1 MPVYINKYRGN
12 NYFSER
18 VFADSIKLDH
28 IPAEGLP
35 VFRFET
41 EDPAVP
47 GSYRAGDFD
56 LVVSLLQSEISAG
69 GKSIRDF
76 FLGEER
82 DFYYLVILKISG
94 MTFSGFARQ
103 SQVNADYTFTQNKW
117 QVKLTC
123 KDVLME
129 WAKRCEAASNATI
142 NFANGEQLTFE
153 EYIPRHFA
161 GLTST
166 VVLIELP
173 QKTYL
178 ERLREL
184 YPNIQYCYALG
195 DYRNFITGQDNISRW
210 ETFKELAKGLGFNF
224 EMYVNEGTETTSEP
238 EFIFKIFFIS
248 DLLEVEAIEPEI
260 IEMSESISPP
270 RLNWLFLKYRSIV
283 FSEGEYSDG
292 IFFSKDEVFQSDT
305 NHGDGVTLYPSC
317 VLTFRG
323 KSLSYI
329 NENQITEKRIIRDV
343 DFTELPLKL
352 YHYDFNINVPI
363 GKLYPLNEALGGGI
377 AYARIFNC
385 ARVHNNEPDVYDYI
399 PIQENSIIQYINTL
413 YTNKLD
419 LNIKIKLI
427 ENISLTKWNKIKINN
442 YSYITN
448 ALFNISLTNNIIDLQ
463 ISRFNNFNI

>member
-18 VFADSIKLDH
+18 IFADSIKLDH

-117 QVKLTC
+117 HVKLTC

-129 WAKRCEAASNATI
+129 WANRCEAASNATI

-248 DLLEVEAIEPEI
+248 DLLEAEAIEPEI

-292 IFFSKDEVFQSDT
+292 IFFSTDELYQSDT

-323 KSLSYI
+323 KALSYI
-329 NENQITEKRIIRDV
+329 NENQVTEKMVMRDV

-352 YHYDFNINVPI
+352 YHYDLSTGAPI

-385 ARVHNNEPDVYDYI
+385 ITGSGTIIDHYNFKPN
-399 PIQENSIIQYINTL
+399 QEITENIYSKFINYSLSTINL
-413 YTNKLD
+413 
-419 LNIKIKLI
+419 KIKLKN
-427 ENISLTKWNKIKINN
+427 ELDIKVSKLIKV
-442 YSYITN
+442 Y
-448 ALFNISLTNNIIDLQ
+448 
-463 ISRFNNFNI
+463 NNFYSISEINYYDVENSFMEIKCIKFK

>member
-18 VFADSIKLDH
+18 VFADCIKLDH

-103 SQVNADYTFTQNKW
+103 SQVNADYTFTLNKW
-117 QVKLTC
+117 HIKLTC

-224 EMYVNEGTETTSEP
+224 EMFVNDGTETTSEP

-248 DLLEVEAIEPEI
+248 DLLEAEAIEPEI

-292 IFFSKDEVFQSDT
+292 IFFSKDEIFQSDT

-329 NENQITEKRIIRDV
+329 NENQVTEKRIIRDV

-352 YHYDFNINVPI
+352 YHYDFNHGILI
-363 GKLYPLNEALGGGI
+363 GKLFPLEEALGGGI
-377 AYARIFNC
+377 TYSRIFNC
-385 ARVHNNEPDVYDYI
+385 ARVHGGIGDFYDFI
-399 PIQENSIIQYINTL
+399 PIQEYAIKRFYYLINSMYVD
-413 YTNKLD
+413 K
-419 LNIKIKLI
+419 KIVI
-427 ENISLTKWNKIKINN
+427 RFQFDNKINLFKKIVIGNIV
-442 YSYITN
+442 YFIN
-448 ALFNISLTNNIIDLQ
+448 AINHIDINKKIVDLTLFKL
-463 ISRFNNFNI
+463 

>member
-18 VFADSIKLDH
+18 IFADSIKLDH

-117 QVKLTC
+117 HVKLTC

-129 WAKRCEAASNATI
+129 WANRCEAASNATI

-248 DLLEVEAIEPEI
+248 DLLEAEAIEPEI

-292 IFFSKDEVFQSDT
+292 IFFSKDEIFQSDT

-329 NENQITEKRIIRDV
+329 NDNQITEKRIIRDV

-352 YHYDFNINVPI
+352 YHYDFNHGILI
-363 GKLYPLNEALGGGI
+363 GKLFPLEEALGGGI
-377 AYARIFNC
+377 TYSRIFNC
-385 ARVHNNEPDVYDYI
+385 ARVHGGIGDFYDFI
-399 PIQENSIIQYINTL
+399 PIQEYAIKRFYYLINSMYVD
-413 YTNKLD
+413 K
-419 LNIKIKLI
+419 KIVI
-427 ENISLTKWNKIKINN
+427 RFQFDNKINLFQKIVIGNIV
-442 YSYITN
+442 YFIN
-448 ALFNISLTNNIIDLQ
+448 AINHIDINKKIVDLTLFKL
-463 ISRFNNFNI
+463 